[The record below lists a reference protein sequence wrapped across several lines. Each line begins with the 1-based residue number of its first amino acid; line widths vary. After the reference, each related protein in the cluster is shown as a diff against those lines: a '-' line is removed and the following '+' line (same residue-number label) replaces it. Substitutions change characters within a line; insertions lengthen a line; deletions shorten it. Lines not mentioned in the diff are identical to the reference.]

1 MGESAS
7 VALIALGSNLAEP
20 KQQVKR
26 AVEVLSQTSQ
36 ITVLQASSLYQT
48 APVGYDNQP
57 DFINAVIK
65 VSTIL
70 EAPDMMQ
77 TLLRI
82 ESEFGRERPFP
93 NAPRVLDLDLLAYDQ
108 LHLNSALL
116 TIPHPRMHER
126 AFVLLPLA
134 EIAPDYLLI
143 TGQTVVECLAEMGL
157 CTPSQWATHGIS
169 KLDKSASHY

>member
-1 MGESAS
+1 MGESDS

-20 KQQVKR
+20 TQQVKR
-26 AVEVLSQTSQ
+26 AITVLSQTPE
-36 ITVLQASSLYQT
+36 ITLLQASSLYQT
-48 APVGYDNQP
+48 DPVGYDNQP

-65 VSTIL
+65 VSTTL
-70 EAPDMMQ
+70 EAPDLMR

-82 ESEFGRERPFP
+82 EQEFGRERPFP

-108 LHLNSALL
+108 LALNTSLL
-116 TIPHPRMHER
+116 TLPHPRMHER

-143 TGQTVVECLAEMGL
+143 HGQTVVECLATMGL
-157 CTPSQWATHGIS
+157 NSPAQCAKQGI
-169 KLDKSASHY
+169 KRINDSHLS